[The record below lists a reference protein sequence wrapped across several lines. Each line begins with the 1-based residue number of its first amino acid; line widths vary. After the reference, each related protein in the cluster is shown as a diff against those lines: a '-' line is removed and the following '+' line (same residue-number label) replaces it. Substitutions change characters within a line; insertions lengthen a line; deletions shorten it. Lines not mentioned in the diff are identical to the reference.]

1 MNQQNSRWWPVVLVL
16 CLGTA
21 VGLAQQQQPRPRED
35 KKPEKKED
43 QRPAKKDDKQ
53 KTVEIQVWGIR
64 ATTKNKDIAVDLK
77 DMADKLKDFKYTG
90 FKLEQRQPGPA
101 TALGKPFTT
110 MLTGNYQVKVTPQKV
125 EDKRVTM
132 RIEVTQGKE
141 SKLSTTVTVDAGKY
155 QLQGGWPLDGGDALI
170 VAVSAR

>member
-1 MNQQNSRWWPVVLVL
+1 MRQHKKWWPVVLVL

-21 VGLAQQQQPRPRED
+21 AGFAQQQPPRPRDD

-53 KTVEIQVWGIR
+53 KTVELQVWGIR
-64 ATTKNKDIAVDLK
+64 ATTKNKDISVDLK

-90 FKLEQRQPGPA
+90 FKLEQRRPGSA
-101 TALGKPFTT
+101 ALGKTQAFS
-110 MLTGNYQVKVTPQKV
+110 LVGNYQVKVTPQKV
-125 EDKRVTM
+125 EDKRVTL